1 MKQQISLSTLSSSFN
16 FQKLKRLR
24 IGVLSSVKF
33 NQPEID
39 LEYFYV
45 QFIFLALQS
54 RNLLLRNQLN
64 I

>member
-1 MKQQISLSTLSSSFN
+1 LSTLSSSFN

-24 IGVLSSVKF
+24 IAVLSSIKF
-33 NQPEID
+33 NQPEVD

-45 QFIFLALQS
+45 QFIFLALQP
-54 RNLLLRNQLN
+54 RNLLLRDQLN